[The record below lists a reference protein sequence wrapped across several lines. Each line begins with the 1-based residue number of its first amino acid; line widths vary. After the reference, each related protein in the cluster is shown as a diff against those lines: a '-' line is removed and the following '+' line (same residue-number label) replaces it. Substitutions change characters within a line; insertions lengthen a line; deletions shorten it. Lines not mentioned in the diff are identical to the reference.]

1 MKLKNLATSFVI
13 SLSLLFASSNLIRS
27 QEWTA
32 EQERNANIAFCI
44 HVFVLQFGSAG
55 IDNFNYLCT
64 ERYKN

>member
-32 EQERNANIAFCI
+32 QQEMQANIAFCV
-44 HVFVLQFGSAG
+44 HLFVSQFGNSGVA
-55 IDNFNYLCT
+55 NFNYLCT